1 MRLICPNCDAQYE
14 VAEDAIPD
22 EGRDVQCSSCGH
34 AWYQLSPAALAAEAA
49 EAELFDAPDPEAP
62 RAEAVWSP
70 EPDAEPAADPT
81 PEPVEPPAATV
92 PLPAPP
98 PVSRAMDEDMLA
110 LLREEAEREVQA
122 RAQEGNRIE
131 TQGDLGLEAAAISP
145 AARRIA
151 QLKGVDPDAPAPL
164 AAPPLTRPSKGRDLL
179 PNIEEINST
188 LRPDSPTTGP
198 AAEAEPALMRS
209 GRGFRLGFG
218 LMLICALGLILL
230 YASAPQLA
238 QSVPVL
244 SGVLE
249 AYVTLVDGLRIWLDQ
264 IMQRATAGLQG

>member
-49 EAELFDAPDPEAP
+49 EAELFDPPPADSPPPEAAWAP
-62 RAEAVWSP
+62 
-70 EPDAEPAADPT
+70 EPAADPM
-81 PEPVEPPAATV
+81 PEPE
-92 PLPAPP
+92 PAPAPEAP
-98 PVSRAMDEDMLA
+98 PQPQAISRAMDEDMLA

-122 RAQEGNRIE
+122 RAQEANRIE
-131 TQGDLGLEAAAISP
+131 TQGDLGLEAAALSP

-151 QLKGVDPDAPAPL
+151 QLKGVDPDASSPL
-164 AAPPLTRPSKGRDLL
+164 SAPPLTKPGKGRDLL
-179 PNIEEINST
+179 PDIEEINST
-188 LRPDSPTTGP
+188 LRPDSPPMGQ
-198 AAEAEPALMRS
+198 AAEMEPSRTRS
-209 GRGFRLGFG
+209 ARGFRIGFG
-218 LMLICALGLILL
+218 LMLILALVLTLL

-238 QSVPVL
+238 QSVPAL
-244 SGVLE
+244 TGVLE
-249 AYVTLVDGLRIWLDQ
+249 GYVALVDGLRIWLDQ